1 MKLIWV
7 SIRILGAS
15 VFLCS
20 LIGFY
25 HIGKLM
31 SRSNTALSKRSI
43 QTTPS
48 HQQNT
53 FPKTIGSLIQ
63 DVPKSS
69 LPNEIWDQDLHA
81 TNTKQVDEDEDV
93 RINGEFSALDP
104 TEKEPTMTSRGK
116 QHDARAPLVRDIF
129 QHSWKVSGADIC
141 QKKPKV
147 DILVVVISSPSHILQ
162 RNSIRESWGEQ
173 VKERKRMALLFIL
186 GRSPDLDQH
195 VINESIQYEDIVLTN
210 HEDTYEN
217 LSLKIL
223 AALQWYQDFCP
234 QAKYLVKVD
243 DDVFMQIPR
252 LHTLLAGMN
261 RSKLNHGKK
270 LILGNVASGWA
281 PSHEINSK
289 YYISP
294 KEFNKTVFPAFVT
307 GPSYVISTPAIPE
320 LLALAWDHPYIPLED
335 VFITGILAEMANV
348 PRRLVMEF
356 RNNAARIPAKFLG
369 CTLLRTISIHQVTPF
384 EQKEMT
390 ILARNPQ
397 CGPPK

>member
-1 MKLIWV
+1 MRLLWV
-7 SIRILGAS
+7 SIRFLGVL
-15 VFLCS
+15 VFLFS

-25 HIGKLM
+25 HIGKLL
-31 SRSNTALSKRSI
+31 SRPNSALSKRSV
-43 QTTPS
+43 QTTQANLQFTS
-48 HQQNT
+48 
-53 FPKTIGSLIQ
+53 PKTIGSLIQ
-63 DVPKSS
+63 DVPKSGIHNEKWEQNS
-69 LPNEIWDQDLHA
+69 LKKNGEQ
-81 TNTKQVDEDEDV
+81 KEDDDV
-93 RINGEFSALDP
+93 RTNGEFSALDL
-104 TEKEPTMTSRGK
+104 TGNEPKMAAVKK
-116 QHDARAPLVRDIF
+116 QADSKAPLVREIF
-129 QHSWKVSGADIC
+129 QHSWKVSGGDIC
-141 QKKPKV
+141 KKKPKV
-147 DILVVVISSPSHILQ
+147 EILVVVVSSPSHILQ
-162 RNSIRESWGEQ
+162 RQSIRESWGKQ
-173 VKERKRMALLFIL
+173 AKERKRMALLFIL
-186 GRSPDLDQH
+186 GRSSDLDQH
-195 VINESIQYEDIVLTN
+195 VINEAAQHEDIVLTN

-223 AALQWYQDFCP
+223 AALQWSQDFCP

-261 RSKLNHGKK
+261 RSKLNRGKK

-281 PSHEINSK
+281 PSHEIDSK

-294 KEFNKTVFPAFVT
+294 MQFNKTVFPAFVT

-320 LLALAWDHPYIPLED
+320 LLALAWDHPYISLED

-390 ILARNPQ
+390 ILAQNPQ